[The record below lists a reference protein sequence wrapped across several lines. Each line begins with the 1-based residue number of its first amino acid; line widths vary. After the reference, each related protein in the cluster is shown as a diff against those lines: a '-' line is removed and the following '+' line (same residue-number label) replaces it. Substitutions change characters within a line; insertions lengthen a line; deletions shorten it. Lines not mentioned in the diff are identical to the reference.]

1 MTVHHIAMTTELH
14 ERFMRLPDLEAH
26 YADAQQQIAALRREN
41 ARLQEERDVLK
52 RLVEDYQAWERLQ
65 VARLR
70 RAEKRM
76 KGWLYEGA

>member
-1 MTVHHIAMTTELH
+1 MTFHCSGVPPDLH

-41 ARLQEERDVLK
+41 ARLKEERDVLK

-70 RAEKRM
+70 LAEKRTR
-76 KGWLYEGA
+76 EAAV